1 MWVPLLIAVY
11 CVFIVGAS
19 LAGGWMPSMMRLTQR
34 GMQLLMCLV
43 AGLMLGV
50 AILHLMP
57 HSFAETGSIDT
68 TALWIIA
75 GLLVMWALVRLFHFH
90 QHVTVDEEGHI
101 EAVDCEHEHGHAHH
115 HEHEHGSHE
124 AKDDS
129 REPTARDD
137 SSNKY
142 NWIGVAFGL
151 GLHTLIDGVALGAA
165 VVSEAAHGHEFPIY
179 GLGVF
184 IAVALHKPMDALAVT
199 ALMHSSGW
207 SWKAQTLVNLAFAAM
222 CPVGAFAFVFGAGV
236 FEQQSFL
243 IGCALA
249 FSCGVFL
256 WISLGDLLPDVHFHS
271 VDRSKFAAALLI
283 GVLVAWGIGFLE
295 PDHVHGGGDGHSHGH
310 SHAESEHQHDDHGH
324 SHDDSDH
331 GHAH

>member
-1 MWVPLLIAVY
+1 MWVLLLIAIY

-19 LAGGWMPSMMRLTQR
+19 LAGGWVPSMMRLTQR
-34 GMQLLMCLV
+34 GMQMLMCLV

-50 AILHLMP
+50 AVLHLMP
-57 HSFAETGSIDT
+57 HSFAETGSIDA
-68 TALWIIA
+68 TALWIMA

-90 QHVTVDEEGHI
+90 QHVAVDEEGHI
-101 EAVDCEHEHGHAHH
+101 EAVDCEHEHAHH
-115 HEHEHGSHE
+115 HHDDHHDHGQAHVHGKV
-124 AKDDS
+124 AKHD
-129 REPTARDD
+129 PKKTG
-137 SSNKY
+137 KY

-179 GLGVF
+179 GIGVF
-184 IAVALHKPMDALAVT
+184 IAVFLHKPMDALAVT

-207 SWKAQTLVNLAFAAM
+207 SWKAQTLVNLAFAIM
-222 CPVGAFAFVFGAGV
+222 CPVGAFAVVFGASV
-236 FEQQSFL
+236 IDQQSFL

-271 VDRSKFAAALLI
+271 GDRSKFAAALLI
-283 GVLVAWGIGFLE
+283 GVLIAWGIGFLE
-295 PDHVHGGGDGHSHGH
+295 PAHVHGGGDGHSH
-310 SHAESEHQHDDHGH
+310 SHTDTEPHDDHGH
-324 SHDDSDH
+324 SHDDGDH